1 MPRLTDPSY
10 LAFPLH
16 IGREGPRTAKREAH
30 VREQIEQ
37 VLFTAPG
44 ERVFRHEFGAGV
56 KRLVFEPY
64 TEALREMT
72 RKRLSSALTDVLL
85 GEVDPKTLDVEVV
98 PAAEAG
104 AIESEQRLD
113 ITVSYRLATINREE
127 THTLQVGA
135 TGDGDG

>member
-1 MPRLTDPSY
+1 MPKLTDPSY
-10 LAFPLH
+10 LAFLLK
-16 IGREGPRTAKREAH
+16 IGREGPGTARREAH

-72 RKRLSSALTDVLL
+72 RKRLSSSLTEVLL
-85 GEVDPKTLDVEVV
+85 GEVDPRTLEIELA
-98 PAAEAG
+98 PSAQAG
-104 AIESEQRLD
+104 AIETEQRLD
-113 ITVSYRLATINREE
+113 VTVSYRLATINREE
-127 THTLQVGA
+127 KHTVPVEPG
-135 TGDGDG
+135 GPGG